1 MGTEATVPE
10 LSSSIRLM
18 TCSAI
23 PVLSAI
29 CCARVRCS
37 GELTSPKYITLTDD
51 NFEAEVLQSD
61 QPVMVD
67 FWAEWC
73 GPCRV
78 VAPIVEKVAA
88 SFDGRAKIGK
98 LDVDDNPNVAM
109 KYGIRSIPTLLYFK
123 DGQVADQAIGVLQER
138 PMSEKLEALID

>member
-1 MGTEATVPE
+1 M
-10 LSSSIRLM
+10 SD
-18 TCSAI
+18 
-23 PVLSAI
+23 
-29 CCARVRCS
+29 
-37 GELTSPKYITLTDD
+37 SPKYITLTDD
-51 NFEAEVLQSD
+51 NFEAEVLQCD